1 MLSAVE
7 PIAES
12 GQGRQAPRRPIL
24 MSSLT
29 TFLGKAL
36 LVFLVIQTGE
46 PGCQTLDG
54 NLELGIEVDERT
66 QLIREP
72 AKRHFFFTPPC
83 LELLDTPIS
92 EIHELTRQAKAASNR
107 ARCCCR

>member
-1 MLSAVE
+1 MLF
-7 PIAES
+7 
-12 GQGRQAPRRPIL
+12 
-24 MSSLT
+24 LT
-29 TFLGKAL
+29 TFLENVL
-36 LVFLVIQTGE
+36 LVFLIIEPGE

-54 NLELGIEVDERT
+54 NLELGIEIDECA

-72 AKRHFFFTPPC
+72 GKRHFVLTPPC

-92 EIHELTRQAKAASNR
+92 EIHELTRQAKAASNN